1 MLNWLTKIFRR
12 QIARLRG
19 EHKLLLCA
27 NCFQDSGLRK
37 MARQFSE
44 KSIKCRHCGEQSQHG
59 LTASELM
66 QLCHNFFVRGSTI
79 AFDFGSAPIIQFNET
94 RDNALDV
101 EGAVNADISLLNAQ
115 LGIGFFHYG
124 PRLWMLGSI
133 EPLRRLRTKRG
144 RKPTINRILHSYPVR
159 EIQMGDEF
167 YRVRKAPA
175 EPSDLAQYDAP
186 PEEFCG
192 NGRLDS
198 SGAPVLYGSQ
208 DLEICVHECRF
219 SASDDLFVAT
229 LAPTRTLRLIDLTH
243 ILDEEGT
250 EFDSLDLA
258 VLMLFLAGSHAYAI
272 TRELAIAARI
282 SGFDGIIYPSYF
294 SILRTGSM
302 PFETMMGISL
312 RRVPEARDYE
322 SAKVIGNLA
331 LFGRPIADGS
341 VRVAG
346 INRLVISKVSYEMI
360 FGPVMTRD

>member
-1 MLNWLTKIFRR
+1 MARTFRK

-19 EHKLLLCA
+19 EYKPVLCA
-27 NCFQDSGLRK
+27 NCFQDRGLRM
-37 MARQFSE
+37 MARALPGQN
-44 KSIKCRHCGEQSQHG
+44 IRCRHCGENSHHG
-59 LTASELM
+59 LTAYQLI
-66 QLCHNFFVRGSTI
+66 QLCHNFFVRGSTV
-79 AFDFGSAPIIQFNET
+79 ALDFGAAPIIQFNDSRGNE
-94 RDNALDV
+94 LDV
-101 EGAVNADISLLNAQ
+101 EGGVNADIALLNER

-133 EPLRRLRTKRG
+133 EPLQKLRTKKG
-144 RKPTINRILHSYPVR
+144 RKPTINRILRNYPVR
-159 EIQMGDEF
+159 KIQMGDEF

-219 SASDDLFVAT
+219 SASDELFVAT

-312 RRVPEARDYE
+312 RRIPEARDYE

-341 VRVAG
+341 VRVVG

-360 FGPVMTRD
+360 FGPVMTPD